1 MRKRDKAVTI
11 RLSRSEYEVLMT
23 KLAETGLSQQT
34 YIISAICGARPVT
47 PEAVKVLQK
56 IAMVYADLLLQLRG
70 MATNIN
76 QMARIANTTGD
87 LPFIRKLETLAFE
100 TERFRRES
108 EQQWRSIRLLMT
120 GRITTEP

>member
-11 RLSRSEYEVLMT
+11 RLSKTEYEALMA
-23 KLAETGLSQQT
+23 KLSETGLSQQS

-47 PEAVKVLQK
+47 PEATKELQAIGK
-56 IAMVYADLLLQLRG
+56 IYADLLLQLRG

-87 LPFIRKLETLAFE
+87 LPVIRKLETLAFE
-100 TERFRRES
+100 TERFRKES
-108 EQQWRSIRLLMT
+108 EKQWRSIRSLTT
-120 GRITTEP
+120 GRITTEH

>member
-70 MATNIN
+70 MAANIN

-100 TERFRRES
+100 TERFRKES
-108 EQQWRSIRLLMT
+108 EEQWRSIRSLTT
-120 GRITTEP
+120 GHITMEH